1 MFCKAISTF
10 FFHSYNFY
18 TVSIRKKHV
27 SLILSTSFTG
37 PQCISA
43 FQLLF
48 LQSAATMPFKSR
60 NAITLPV
67 HRDEAAID
75 MVWVSEDILDKERK
89 RRNSTLKKIST
100 LRRSCKASK
109 NRSTERTVEADDE
122 GTVEDGDEM
131 PLLESQD

>member
-1 MFCKAISTF
+1 
-10 FFHSYNFY
+10 
-18 TVSIRKKHV
+18 
-27 SLILSTSFTG
+27 
-37 PQCISA
+37 
-43 FQLLF
+43 
-48 LQSAATMPFKSR
+48 MPFKSR

-89 RRNSTLKKIST
+89 RRNSTLKKMWKKIST

-109 NRSTERTVEADDE
+109 NRSTERTVE
-122 GTVEDGDEM
+122 DGDEI